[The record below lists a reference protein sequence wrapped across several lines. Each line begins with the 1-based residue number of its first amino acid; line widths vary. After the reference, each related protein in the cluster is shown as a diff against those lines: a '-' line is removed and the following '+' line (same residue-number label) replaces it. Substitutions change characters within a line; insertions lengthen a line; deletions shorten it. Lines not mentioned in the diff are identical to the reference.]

1 MGTPPNCSTPLCC
14 FHSRDM
20 KYWGH
25 FMKVSSLEQG
35 DDGSLNLPVYD
46 QDTLFAEVVILFI
59 K

>member
-1 MGTPPNCSTPLCC
+1 
-14 FHSRDM
+14 M

-25 FMKVSSLEQG
+25 FMKVSNMEQG

-46 QDTLFAEVVILFI
+46 QDTLFTEVVILFI